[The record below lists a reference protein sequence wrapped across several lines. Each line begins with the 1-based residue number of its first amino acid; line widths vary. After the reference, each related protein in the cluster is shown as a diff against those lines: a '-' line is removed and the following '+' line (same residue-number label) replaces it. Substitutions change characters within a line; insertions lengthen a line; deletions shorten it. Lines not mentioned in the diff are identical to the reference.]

1 MESEELVWLVRVAGA
16 LHFVQVPGMLLTLRR
31 LQLSDRLAV
40 LPALMRQMVLVMS
53 GGIVLCVLG
62 VGACVL
68 LNAREVVASR
78 LGWSLCCFGMVFW
91 AYRSAI
97 QLAVYSRSFPRNAG
111 VLHHALAVLFP
122 VKTLVY
128 ALCVFQLGR
137 GTRISSGD
145 QSEIRAPQLRTI
157 AHSKGP

>member
-1 MESEELVWLVRVAGA
+1 
-16 LHFVQVPGMLLTLRR
+16 
-31 LQLSDRLAV
+31 
-40 LPALMRQMVLVMS
+40 MRQMVLVMA

-62 VGACVL
+62 TGACVL
-68 LNAREVVASR
+68 LNARDVVASR

-97 QLAVYSRSFPRNAG
+97 QLALYSRSFPRDAG

-122 VKTLVY
+122 VKTVVY
-128 ALCVFQLGR
+128 ALCVFQLG
-137 GTRISSGD
+137 GYTSINPGN